1 MKKFL
6 LVCFSFVFALSTAM
20 AQERMVSGKVTSPE
34 DGSTLPGV
42 NVVLKGT
49 TNGTVTD
56 VDGNYKLSVPGTG
69 GTLVF
74 SFIGLQTQELVIGD
88 RSVMDMQLGLDVKQ
102 LSEVVVT
109 AQGIAREKKALGYS
123 VSTVGQDQIAARPVN
138 DIGRILQGKIPGVV
152 INPTGGS
159 TGSGSSINIR
169 GYSSITGSTQ
179 PLWVVDGV
187 PFNTSTNNTSGFDT
201 GGTATSSSRFLDI
214 DPNTIENISVLKGLA
229 ATVLYGDQGRNGV
242 ILVQTK
248 SGATKKR
255 ASEISFQQSQSITEI
270 ASLPDFQNNYGN
282 GFQQFSGP
290 TPVFFSNWGA
300 NFKEADST
308 GHPFQFLT
316 DASLRDAFPQYY
328 FKRTA
333 YAAQPN
339 PAGFFRKGQVSNTS
353 LNFTGG
359 SDKLSFNAS
368 VAYTTEQGYAPGND
382 LKRLNITTGFQAA
395 ITDKLTI
402 RTSLLYANTDIQS
415 PPLNGATGG
424 GASFGGVP
432 SLYGQFL
439 YTPRSVDVLNL
450 PYETP
455 LEHKSIYYR
464 GGNDI
469 PSPVW
474 VAKYQKET
482 DITDRFFN
490 ATNLT
495 YDFNDNV
502 ALTYKIGFDTY
513 TQRQNRQYNKGIGP
527 TYPNIDRGIL
537 QTQTLTN
544 TIWNHD
550 IILSINKELSTDF
563 RLIAR
568 VGMNARNDFQTRD
581 GIYSERQTVF
591 GLFRHSN
598 FETSSSRSVAFDGRV
613 FYRTTEQQ
621 RYGVYGDF
629 SLDYKN
635 YLFLNV
641 AGRNDW
647 NSTIETGLN
656 SIFYPSASV
665 AFDATEAFPSL
676 KSDKINF
683 LKFRAGYGTSAGFAP
698 VYTTRSVVSQN
709 LRGFIDA
716 GGTLY
721 GEQTINDQLGNA
733 KLRPELQQEIEAG
746 FEAKFFHERLGL
758 DFTVYDRSTKDLI
771 TSAPID
777 PSTGF
782 TRTFLNIGKLSN
794 KGLELA
800 LSGTPIKLG
809 EFKWDVIVNLTIVR
823 PKVVELGNGI
833 TQIVLSGFTTRGNYA
848 IPGRPMNVIYGTGI
862 LNVPAGQQYAGQR
875 VVTNDGLYKQD
886 PLTKELG
893 DPNPVYNTTLINSFS
908 YKGIVLSVQF
918 DYRYGGKMYA
928 ATPSATIG
936 RGVTKDTD
944 FNRDL
949 TFILPGVKE
958 LISNT
963 DGSVTGYTPNNLQ
976 ITASNYGFGTQFF
989 GYNEVGM
996 FDATTIRLREISIA
1010 YNLPKTLLAKTPFK
1024 AISVQ
1029 LNGNNLWFK
1038 AVNVPKYVNF
1048 DTEVASQ
1055 GVDNGLGFDY
1065 LTGPSVRRYG
1075 AVVRFTF

>member
-187 PFNTSTNNTSGFDT
+187 PFNTSTNNASGFDT
-201 GGTATSSSRFLDI
+201 GGTASSSSRFLDI

-255 ASEISFQQSQSITEI
+255 AAEFSFQQSQSITEI

-282 GFQQFSGP
+282 GFQQFSGVS
-290 TPVFFSNWGA
+290 PVFFSNWGA
-300 NFKEADST
+300 NFKEVDST
-308 GHPFQFLT
+308 GHPFQFIS
-316 DASLRDAFPQYY
+316 DASIRDAFPQYY
-328 FKRTA
+328 FKRTP

-339 PAGFFRKGQVSNTS
+339 PAGFFRKGQVSNTAF
-353 LNFTGG
+353 NMTGG
-359 SDKLSFNAS
+359 TDKLSYNAS

-402 RTSLLYANTDIQS
+402 RTSLLYANTDIAS

-424 GASFGGVP
+424 GASFGGIP

-439 YTPRSVDVLNL
+439 YTPRSVDVLGM
-450 PYETP
+450 PIETP
-455 LEHKSIYYR
+455 QEHKQVYYR
-464 GGNDI
+464 SGSDI
-469 PSPVW
+469 PNPLW
-474 VAKYQKET
+474 VAKYTKET
-482 DITDRFFN
+482 DVTDRFFN
-490 ATNLT
+490 ATNVT
-495 YDFNDNV
+495 YDFNDHM
-502 ALTYKIGFDTY
+502 ALTYKVGFDTY

-527 TYPNIDRGIL
+527 TYANINNGVL

-550 IILSINKELSTDF
+550 IIFSFNKDLTPDIK
-563 RLIAR
+563 LIAR
-568 VGMNARNDFQTRD
+568 VGGNARNDYQVRD
-581 GIYSERQTVF
+581 GLYSEKQSVF

-629 SLDYKN
+629 SFDYKN
-635 YLFLNV
+635 FLFVNL

-647 NSTIETGLN
+647 NSTIEAGLN
-656 SIFYPSASV
+656 SIFYPSMSV
-665 AFDATEAFPSL
+665 AFDATEAFASL

-698 VYTTRSVVSQN
+698 TYTTRNIVSQN
-709 LRGFIDA
+709 LRGFSDA
-716 GGTLY
+716 AGKVT
-721 GEQTINDQLGNA
+721 GEQTIADQLGNL
-733 KLRPELQQEIEAG
+733 KLRPELQQEVEVG
-746 FEAKFFHERLGL
+746 FEAKFLHERLGV

-771 TSAPID
+771 TRAPID
-777 PSTGF
+777 PSTGYSS
-782 TRTFLNIGKLSN
+782 TYTNIGKLSN

-800 LSGTPIKLG
+800 LSGTPLIMG
-809 EFKWDVIVNLTIVR
+809 DFRWNVILNLTIVR
-823 PKVVELGNGI
+823 PLVVDLGSSI
-833 TQIVLSGFTTRGNYA
+833 QQIVLNGFTTRGNYA
-848 IPGRPMNVIYGTGI
+848 IAGRPMNIIWGTGI
-862 LNVPAGQQYAGQR
+862 VTVPAGQPYAGQR
-875 VVTNDGLYKQD
+875 VVNSEGLYQQA
-886 PLTKELG
+886 PAIKELG
-893 DPNPVYNTTLINSFS
+893 DPNPVYNTSLINNFSF
-908 YKGIVLSVQF
+908 KGVTLSFQF

-944 FNRDL
+944 FNRDMV
-949 TFILPGVKE
+949 FILPGVKE
-958 LISNT
+958 VTSYT
-963 DGSVTGYTPNNLQ
+963 DGTKSYAPNNLQ

-989 GYNEVGM
+989 GYEEVNM
-996 FDATTIRLREISIA
+996 FDATTVRLREVSIS

-1038 AVNVPKYVNF
+1038 ALNVPKYVNF

-1055 GVDNGLGFDY
+1055 GVDGGLGFDY
-1065 LTGPSVRRYG
+1065 LTGPSVSRYG

>member
-20 AQERMVSGKVTSPE
+20 AQDRSVSGRVTSPE
-34 DGSTLPGV
+34 DGSALPGV

-56 VDGNYKLSVPGTG
+56 VDGNYKLSVPASG

-74 SFIGLQTQELVIGD
+74 SFIGYQTQELEIGD
-88 RSVMDMQLGLDVKQ
+88 RTVIDSQLGSDVKQ

-123 VSTVGQDQIAARPVN
+123 VSSVGQDQIAARPVN
-138 DIGRILQGKIPGVV
+138 DIGRVLMGKIPGVV

-159 TGSGSSINIR
+159 SGAGSSINIR

-201 GGTATSSSRFLDI
+201 GGTAASSSRFLDI

-255 ASEISFQQSQSITEI
+255 ASEISFQQSQSVTEI
-270 ASLPDFQNNYGN
+270 ASLPEFQNNYGN
-282 GFQQFSGP
+282 GFQQLSGVS
-290 TPVFFSNWGA
+290 PVFFSNWGA
-300 NFKEADST
+300 NFQEIDSA
-308 GHPFQFLT
+308 GHPFQFIS

-328 FKRTA
+328 FKRLPYKA
-333 YAAQPN
+333 MPD
-339 PAGFFRKGQVSNTS
+339 PGGFFRKGQVSNTS
-353 LNFTGG
+353 LGFSGG
-359 SDKLSFNAS
+359 SDKLSYNAS
-368 VAYTTEQGYAPGND
+368 VSYTTEQGYSPGND
-382 LKRLNITTGFQAA
+382 LKRLNISTGFQAA

-402 RTSLLYANTDIQS
+402 RTSLLYANTDIKS

-439 YTPRSVDVLNL
+439 YTPRSVDVLGL
-450 PYETP
+450 PFETP
-455 LEHKSIYYR
+455 LEKKSIYYR

-469 PSPVW
+469 PNPLW
-474 VAKYQKET
+474 VAKYQSET
-482 DITDRFFN
+482 DVTDRFFT

-495 YDFNDNV
+495 YDFNDHM
-502 ALTYKIGFDTY
+502 ALTYKLGFDTY

-527 TYPNIDRGIL
+527 TYANINNGIL

-544 TIWNHD
+544 TIYNHD
-550 IILSINKELSTDF
+550 LIFSFNQDITQDIK
-563 RLIAR
+563 LIAR
-568 VGMNARNDFQTRD
+568 VGGNARNDYQTRD
-581 GIYSERQTVF
+581 GIYSEKQTVF

-598 FETSSSRSVAFDGRV
+598 FESSSSRSVAFDGRV
-613 FYRTTEQQ
+613 FYRTSEQQ

-629 SLDYKN
+629 SFDYKN

-647 NSTIETGLN
+647 NSTIESGLN

-665 AFDATEAFPSL
+665 AFDATEAFSSL
-676 KSDKINF
+676 KSDKLNF
-683 LKFRAGYGTSAGFAP
+683 LKFRVGYGTSAGFAP
-698 VYTTRSVVSQN
+698 VYSTRNVVNQN
-709 LRGFIDA
+709 LRGFMDVNGA
-716 GGTLY
+716 LY
-721 GEQTINDQLGNA
+721 GEHTISDQLGNST
-733 KLRPELQQEIEAG
+733 LRPELQQEIEAG
-746 FEAKFFHERLGL
+746 FEAKFLHERIGV

-771 TSAPID
+771 TRAPID
-777 PSTGF
+777 PATGF
-782 TRTFLNIGKLSN
+782 TGTYINIGKLSN

-800 LSGTPIKLG
+800 LNGTPLILG
-809 EFKWDVIVNLTIVR
+809 DFRWNLILNLTIVR
-823 PKVVELGNGI
+823 PMVVELGNGI
-833 TQIVLSGFTTRGNYA
+833 NQIVLNGFTTRGNYA
-848 IPGRPMNVIYGTGI
+848 IPGRPMNMIVGTGI
-862 LNVPAGQQYAGQR
+862 LNAPASAGQYAGQR
-875 VVTNDGLYKQD
+875 VVNTEGLYQQD
-886 PLTKELG
+886 PITKELG
-893 DPNPVYNTTLINSFS
+893 DPNPVYNTTLINTFT
-908 YKGIVLSVQF
+908 YKGFSLNVQF
-918 DYRYGGKMYA
+918 DYRHGGKMYA
-928 ATPSATIG
+928 STPSATIG
-936 RGVTKDTD
+936 RGTTKDTD

-949 TFILPGVKE
+949 TFVLPGVKE
-958 LISNT
+958 LTAS
-963 DGSVTGYTPNNLQ
+963 DGTKSYVPNNIQ
-976 ITASNYGFGTQFF
+976 ITASDFGFNTQFF

-996 FDATTIRLREISIA
+996 FDATTIRLREISLA
-1010 YNLPKTLLAKTPFK
+1010 YNLPKSLLAKTPFK

-1029 LNGNNLWFK
+1029 VNGNNLWFK

-1048 DTEVASQ
+1048 DPEVASQ
-1055 GVDNGLGFDY
+1055 GVDGGLGFDY